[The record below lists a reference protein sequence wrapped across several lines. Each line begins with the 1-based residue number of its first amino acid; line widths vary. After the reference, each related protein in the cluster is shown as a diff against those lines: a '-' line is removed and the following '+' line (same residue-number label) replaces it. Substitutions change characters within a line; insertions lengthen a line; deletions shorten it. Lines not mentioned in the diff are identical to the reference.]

1 MWLFELRARPV
12 LLLHGDDEIDA
23 LFLTFVDRIVR
34 VARLEKHRL
43 ARRQLKWFLNRAQF
57 GLLAP

>member
-23 LFLTFVDRIVR
+23 LFFTLVDRIVR

-43 ARRQLKWFLNRAQF
+43 PPGQLKSFLNRAQF